1 MEGRQL
7 ASNARIF
14 FAGVSTTFA
23 ILAIGFGGGV
33 LLAKSAL
40 HDPSHQARASSEPPS
55 GMRVI
60 LPMSAEPALPVSAML
75 TTQPQTQPEIQPV
88 AMTEVEKQIEKADV
102 KKAERDA
109 KVERRR
115 QAERKARRIAA
126 EQARQIA
133 RKVRPEPSI
142 MAFGG
147 DESRPTSLEISPPD
161 RTYEGTVTF

>member
-1 MEGRQL
+1 M

-55 GMRVI
+55 GIRVI
-60 LPMSAEPALPVSAML
+60 LPMSAEPALPVSAAAQ
-75 TTQPQTQPEIQPV
+75 TTQPQTQSEIQPV
-88 AMTEVEKQIEKADV
+88 AMTEVEKPIEKADQ
-102 KKAERDA
+102 KKAERDG

-126 EQARQIA
+126 LRARQIA
-133 RKVRPEPSI
+133 RQGRPQPNI

-147 DESRPTSLEISPPD
+147 DEPRPFF
-161 RTYEGTVTF
+161 GN